1 MDQLDANTRA
11 KPPSAF
17 LHVPF
22 DKMPQTAL
30 LRLPDVISITGLRR
44 SAIYSHIQ
52 KGRFPRPERL
62 TAHASGWRV
71 GDLRSWL
78 KEPVSWRAD
87 LPNDNLNGEG

>member
-1 MDQLDANTRA
+1 MYPMDQLDANSRA

-22 DKMPQTAL
+22 DEMPQNAL

-52 KGRFPRPERL
+52 KGQFPRPERL
-62 TAHASGWRV
+62 TAHASAWRV
-71 GDLRSWL
+71 GKIKEWL
-78 KEPVSWRAD
+78 ENPTGWRQSNQSLAS
-87 LPNDNLNGEG
+87 